1 MQIVEQMKDKALA
14 ELNLVKD
21 KKTLDDIRVKYLGK
35 KGELTEMMKLIATLP
50 NDEKPKLGQ
59 AVNIAKQALQE
70 AINLKLANFEEQE
83 LNEN

>member
-1 MQIVEQMKDKALA
+1 
-14 ELNLVKD
+14 
-21 KKTLDDIRVKYLGK
+21 
-35 KGELTEMMKLIATLP
+35 MMKLIATLP

-83 LNEN
+83 LNEKLAQEKIDITLTETRNRG